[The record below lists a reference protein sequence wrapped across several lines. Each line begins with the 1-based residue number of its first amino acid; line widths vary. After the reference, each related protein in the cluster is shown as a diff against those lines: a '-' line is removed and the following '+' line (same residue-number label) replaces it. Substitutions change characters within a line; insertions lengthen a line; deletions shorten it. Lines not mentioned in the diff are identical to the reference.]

1 MPLCLEKKTCSL
13 HSKQQNMMTD
23 VLVSYLLQHKS
34 ISIPGL
40 GSMYIERIPAQTD
53 FVNRRIL
60 PPDYHFR
67 FDKYFDAPDKDFFT
81 YLAKQQNIAD
91 YEAIKWYNEWAYALR
106 SKLREGHEVDMPGIG
121 TLKKDISGEIVF
133 ESAGRIASLQEPTPA
148 SRVIHTHTQHK
159 MLVGDQEVT
168 RKILVTDVLQENL
181 ALEQPPVEELP
192 APEEPVKKKKDKKGG
207 GWWVFALVVAMIALT
222 VIFFRFYKNG
232 FNTSATGNHQTI
244 NAAP

>member
-1 MPLCLEKKTCSL
+1 MQR
-13 HSKQQNMMTD
+13 KQRNIMNN
-23 VLVSYLLQHKS
+23 VLVSYLLQHRS

-91 YEAIKWYNEWAYALR
+91 YEAIKWYNEWAYELR
-106 SKLREGHEVDMPGIG
+106 SKLREGMEVQWDGIG

-133 ESAGRIASLQEPTPA
+133 ESAGRIPSLQEHTPA
-148 SRVIHTHTQHK
+148 NRVIHTHTQHT

-168 RKILVTDVLQENL
+168 RKISSTDLVETSASNNNVISGDEQAPELYE
-181 ALEQPPVEELP
+181 EQPP
-192 APEEPVKKKKDKKGG
+192 KKK
-207 GWWVFALVVAMIALT
+207 GWWIFAIVLAALALT
-222 VIFFRFYKNG
+222 VIFLRMYRDG
-232 FNTSATGNHQTI
+232 LVTSAAGNQQPI
-244 NAAP
+244 QAAP

>member
-1 MPLCLEKKTCSL
+1 
-13 HSKQQNMMTD
+13 MTD

-91 YEAIKWYNEWAYALR
+91 YEAIKWYNEWAYELR
-106 SKLREGHEVDMPGIG
+106 NKLREGQQVDWPGIG
-121 TLKKDISGEIVF
+121 TLKKDISGEIIF
-133 ESAGRIASLQEPTPA
+133 ESAGRIPSLQEPTPA
-148 SRVIHTHTQHK
+148 NRVIHTHAQHT

-168 RKILVTDVLQENL
+168 RKITVTGSSEPAIETIPPPVVD
-181 ALEQPPVEELP
+181 EQPAEEN
-192 APEEPVKKKKDKKGG
+192 EGKKKEKGDRG
-207 GWWVFALVVAMIALT
+207 SWWVFALIITAIALS
-222 VIFFRFYKNG
+222 VIFFRFFKNG
-232 FNTSATGNHQTI
+232 FTTSAAGNQQTI

>member
-1 MPLCLEKKTCSL
+1 M
-13 HSKQQNMMTD
+13 NN

-91 YEAIKWYNEWAYALR
+91 YEAIKWYNEWAYELR
-106 SKLREGHEVDMPGIG
+106 SKLREGQEVEWAGIG

-133 ESAGRIASLQEPTPA
+133 ESAGRIPSLQEPTPA
-148 SRVIHTHTQHK
+148 NRVIHSHSQHT

-168 RKILVTDVLQENL
+168 RKITNIESAPAVSEENNVIPGD
-181 ALEQPPVEELP
+181 EQVPDYPPY
-192 APEEPVKKKKDKKGG
+192 PEEPPKKK
-207 GWWVFALVVAMIALT
+207 WWLFALLIAVIALG
-222 VIFFRFYKNG
+222 VIFFRVYKSG
-232 FNTSATGNHQTI
+232 FVTSAAGNHQPI

>member
-1 MPLCLEKKTCSL
+1 M
-13 HSKQQNMMTD
+13 NN
-23 VLVSYLLQHKS
+23 VLVSYLLQHRS

-91 YEAIKWYNEWAYALR
+91 YEAIKWYNEWAYELR
-106 SKLREGHEVDMPGIG
+106 SKLREGMEVQWDGIG

-133 ESAGRIASLQEPTPA
+133 ESAGRIPSLQEHTPA
-148 SRVIHTHTQHK
+148 NRVIHTHTQHT

-168 RKILVTDVLQENL
+168 RKISSTDLVETSASNNNVISGDEQAPELYE
-181 ALEQPPVEELP
+181 EQPP
-192 APEEPVKKKKDKKGG
+192 KKK
-207 GWWVFALVVAMIALT
+207 GWWIFAIVLAALALT
-222 VIFFRFYKNG
+222 VIFLRMYRDG
-232 FNTSATGNHQTI
+232 LVTSAAGNQQPI
-244 NAAP
+244 QAAP

>member
-1 MPLCLEKKTCSL
+1 
-13 HSKQQNMMTD
+13 MMTD

-106 SKLREGHEVDMPGIG
+106 SKLREGHAVEMAGIG

-133 ESAGRIASLQEPTPA
+133 ESAGRIHSLQEPTPA
-148 SRVIHTHTQHK
+148 NRVIHTHTQHK
-159 MLVGDQEVT
+159 MLVGDQEIT
-168 RKILVTDVLQENL
+168 RKIMVTDVVKGDVEDII
-181 ALEQPPVEELP
+181 EQAEPPVAETEP
-192 APEEPVKKKKDKKGG
+192 APEEPGKKKKDKKGG
-207 GWWVFALVVAMIALT
+207 GWWVFALIVAAVALSL
-222 VIFFRFYKNG
+222 IFFRFYKNG

>member
-1 MPLCLEKKTCSL
+1 
-13 HSKQQNMMTD
+13 MTD

-106 SKLREGHEVDMPGIG
+106 SKLREGHSVEMTGIG
-121 TLKKDISGEIVF
+121 SLKKDISGEIVF
-133 ESAGRIASLQEPTPA
+133 EATGRIHSLQEPTPA
-148 SRVIHTHTQHK
+148 NRVIHTHTQHK

-168 RKILVTDVLQENL
+168 RKITVSDTKQEVI
-181 ALEQPPVEELP
+181 EIPEPPAVEEQQP
-192 APEEPVKKKKDKKGG
+192 APEEKQGKKKKDKKGG
-207 GWWVFALVVAMIALT
+207 GWWVFALIVAAIALT
-222 VIFFRFYKNG
+222 LIFFRFYKSG